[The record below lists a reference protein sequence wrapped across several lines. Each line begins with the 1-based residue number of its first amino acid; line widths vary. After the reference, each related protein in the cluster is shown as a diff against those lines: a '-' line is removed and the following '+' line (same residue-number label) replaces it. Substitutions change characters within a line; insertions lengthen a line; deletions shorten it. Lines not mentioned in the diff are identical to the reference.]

1 MSEEKNET
9 YLKTY
14 LKDPRRYNTEKREV
28 DDSKD
33 DVLVYDNDDN
43 YYIAIKK

>member
-1 MSEEKNET
+1 MER
-9 YLKTY
+9 LKEIER
-14 LKDPRRYNTEKREV
+14 KIEAAVERYKKEVTEIQN
-28 DDSKD
+28 SKD

>member
-9 YLKTY
+9 YFKTY
-14 LKDPRRYNTEKREV
+14 LKDSRNYKTEKREI
-28 DDSKD
+28 DDSD
-33 DVLVYDNDDN
+33 DDILIYDNDDN